1 MSSLELLNDVK
12 SNFISDKSAPKKTE
26 DKDEETASSELQQ
39 NYFHSKL
46 DFVRGIAGDDDS
58 NGRDSKE
65 RNTNEVDSSGTAA
78 TSAGQNVA
86 YDNLEA
92 NIATTPLVINKESI
106 ANLKEMYPHN
116 QAVGELQKSL
126 TDVLNSGKKVE
137 DLPDEVKDQL
147 KLIFNPQHS

>member
-26 DKDEETASSELQQ
+26 DREEEASSELQQ

-46 DFVRGIAGDDDS
+46 DFVRGIAGDEGS
-58 NGRDSKE
+58 GERDSKE

-78 TSAGQNVA
+78 IAGQNVA